1 VPRVPRR
8 PNDTPRT
15 IEWPAGR
22 TLWRVSK
29 EATATRFSTRT
40 GRLLRF
46 SPIVSSDLTVVPAW
60 YGATSQAGAIFES
73 IFHDVRPSHQD
84 RRIAPNQYIN
94 RILAPVVTARSL
106 TLVDLTTD
114 GLHSIGISRAAL
126 IESTARR
133 YGWTLGQAVL
143 LRKAALAADG
153 FVWVSRARDTAVSV
167 VLDGNRE
174 DRGDREDRGGRGMLI
189 PGEGPALPLG
199 IGAGLELLRTLAEA
213 ARITIVLPDG
223 AS

>member
-1 VPRVPRR
+1 MPRVPRR
-8 PNDTPRT
+8 PNGTPRT

-22 TLWRVSK
+22 ALWRVSK
-29 EATATRFSTRT
+29 DATATRFSRRT
-40 GRLLRF
+40 GRLFRF
-46 SPIVSSDLTVVPAW
+46 SPIVSSDGTVVPAW

-73 IFHDVRPSHQD
+73 IFHDVRPSHRD
-84 RRIAPNQYIN
+84 RRIAPNQYID

-126 IESTARR
+126 IESTSRR
-133 YGWTLGQAVL
+133 YRWTIEQAVL
-143 LRKAALAADG
+143 VRTAAPAADG
-153 FVWVSRARDTAVSV
+153 FVWVSRARDTGLSV
-167 VLDGNRE
+167 VLYGNRE
-174 DRGDREDRGGRGMLI
+174 DRGDPEMLM

-213 ARITIVLPDG
+213 ARITIVLPDR

>member
-8 PNDTPRT
+8 RNDTPRT

-29 EATATRFSTRT
+29 DATATRFSTRA
-40 GRLLRF
+40 GRLFRF
-46 SPIVSSDLTVVPAW
+46 SPGVSSDGTAVPAW

-73 IFHDVRPSHQD
+73 IFHDVRPSHRD
-84 RRIAPNQYIN
+84 RRIAPNQYID
-94 RILAPVVTARSL
+94 RIIAPVVTARLL
-106 TLVDLTTD
+106 TLIDLTTD

-126 IESTARR
+126 IESTSQR
-133 YGWTLGQAVL
+133 YRWTIEQAVL
-143 LRKAALAADG
+143 LRTAAPAADG
-153 FVWVSRARDTAVSV
+153 FAWVSRARDAALSI
-167 VLDGNRE
+167 VLYGNRE
-174 DRGDREDRGGRGMLI
+174 DRGDPGMLI

-213 ARITIVLPDG
+213 ARITIVLPDE

>member
-1 VPRVPRR
+1 MPRR
-8 PNDTPRT
+8 PTGTPRT

-29 EATATRFSTRT
+29 DATATRFSTGT
-40 GRLLRF
+40 GRLFRF
-46 SPIVSSDLTVVPAW
+46 SPIVLSDGTVVPTW

-73 IFHDVRPSHQD
+73 IFHDVRPPHRD
-84 RRIAPNQYIN
+84 RRIAPNEYID

-126 IESTARR
+126 IESTSQR
-133 YGWTLGQAVL
+133 YRWTIEQAVL
-143 LRKAALAADG
+143 LRKAAPTADG
-153 FVWVSRARDTAVSV
+153 FVWVSRARDTALSV
-167 VLDGNRE
+167 VLYGNRE
-174 DRGDREDRGGRGMLI
+174 DRGDPEMLM

-213 ARITIVLPDG
+213 ARITIVLPDR

>member
-1 VPRVPRR
+1 MPRVQRR
-8 PNDTPRT
+8 PNGTPRT

-29 EATATRFSTRT
+29 DATATRFSTRT
-40 GRLLRF
+40 GRLFRF
-46 SPIVSSDLTVVPAW
+46 SPIVSSDGTVVPTW

-73 IFHDVRPSHQD
+73 VFHDVRPPHRD
-84 RRIAPNQYIN
+84 RRIAPNQYID

-126 IESTARR
+126 IESTSQR
-133 YGWTLGQAVL
+133 YQWTIEQAVL
-143 LRKAALAADG
+143 LRQAAPTADG
-153 FVWVSRARDTAVSV
+153 FVWVSRARDTALSV
-167 VLDGNRE
+167 VLYGNRE
-174 DRGDREDRGGRGMLI
+174 DRGDPEMLM

-213 ARITIVLPDG
+213 ARITIVLPDR

>member
-1 VPRVPRR
+1 VPRVQRR
-8 PNDTPRT
+8 PNGTPRT

-29 EATATRFSTRT
+29 DATATRFSTRT
-40 GRLLRF
+40 GRLFRF
-46 SPIVSSDLTVVPAW
+46 SPIVSSDGTVVPTW

-73 IFHDVRPSHQD
+73 VFHDVRPPHRD
-84 RRIAPNQYIN
+84 RRIAPNQYID

-126 IESTARR
+126 IESTSQR
-133 YGWTLGQAVL
+133 YQWTIEQAVL
-143 LRKAALAADG
+143 LRQAAPTADG
-153 FVWVSRARDTAVSV
+153 FVWVSRARDTALSV
-167 VLDGNRE
+167 VLYGNRE
-174 DRGDREDRGGRGMLI
+174 DRGDPEMLM

-213 ARITIVLPDG
+213 ARITIVLPDR